1 MVACLAV
8 GPVRGPARGPAR
20 GAQRLRL
27 LLVACLAWGLA
38 PRQSAP
44 MLAPVRESVLAPVRG
59 PVRGPTRGPQQLR
72 LLLVACLAWGLA
84 PQQSAPRQSA
94 PVLAPVL
101 AKVPQRRPTVAAG
114 LVLGPVQK

>member
-44 MLAPVRESVLAPVRG
+44 
-59 PVRGPTRGPQQLR
+59 
-72 LLLVACLAWGLA
+72 
-84 PQQSAPRQSA
+84 RQSA

-101 AKVPQRRPTVAAG
+101 AKVPHRRPTVAAG